1 MTCDRYGL
9 LLYCEGMEEIT
20 IGLVLCVC
28 KEIGV
33 QVDWQ
38 GDIRQMVDA
47 CAGAVFAWFE
57 EDREDNRDVAAWFL
71 RSVCGQ
77 INASELSRSTLQKI
91 EYLRARLQ
99 P

>member
-57 EDREDNRDVAAWFL
+57 EDREDNRDVRKYYPHGRHDHCGTGKHL
-71 RSVCGQ
+71 R
-77 INASELSRSTLQKI
+77 EHRH
-91 EYLRARLQ
+91 
-99 P
+99 